1 MIIPT
6 FFGIFKQSEVP
17 LIFSWWLKS
26 QLCLPANHIWLE
38 GNQQKTQIC
47 ALSKF
52 GLGHAAHTHTHP
64 HIYPWFSD
72 GKPIIR
78 MVYPIKIRHFYQA
91 GCGNMIWD
99 KPDNDPRGTH
109 ENCKTR
115 VTRDSAKLGGYS
127 AWHKKNIFFFQ
138 RIMGTSIRANPGN
151 MAATGP
157 SCSGQRR
164 DLQLAGAQNVWVFHE
179 LETSTRPRGFSIGD
193 FPWEYSRT
201 GWDTNL
207 WSFNIAKMW
216 GKLLC

>member
-127 AWHKKNIFFFQ
+127 AWHKKTSFFSSESWEHPSEQ
-138 RIMGTSIRANPGN
+138 ILGTWPPQVRPAVGN
-151 MAATGP
+151 VATY
-157 SCSGQRR
+157 S
-164 DLQLAGAQNVWVFHE
+164 LQE
-179 LETSTRPRGFSIGD
+179 PRMFGFFMS
-193 FPWEYSRT
+193 
-201 GWDTNL
+201 
-207 WSFNIAKMW
+207 
-216 GKLLC
+216 